1 MNGTIC
7 VRLRYYNVIRDAAG
21 KSEETLTVVAGTTLL
36 GLLRDSVAQKY
47 PAVGDIL
54 FLQTGELSPYTRF
67 FRNSVVVEERSV
79 DDPLED
85 GDEIRVFPAV
95 AGG

>member
-1 MNGTIC
+1 MANTIR
-7 VRLRYYNVIRDAAG
+7 VRLRYYNVVRDAAG
-21 KSEETLTVVAGTTLL
+21 KSEETLNVPAGTTLHR
-36 GLLRDSVAQKY
+36 LLQDSVARAY

-54 FLQTGELSPYTRF
+54 FLQTGNLSPYTRF
-67 FRNSVVVEERSV
+67 FWNDVVVDGGSMARI
-79 DDPLED
+79 LED